1 MKIGR
6 EELLAKGYTEEQ
18 VTDLLNMY
26 HTQNSE
32 ISNLN
37 KQLESKNEIETKY
50 TALQKQLDDINKAN
64 MSEQEK
70 FEQMKKE
77 TEQNLANSKKI
88 YNKAKAKEIL
98 AGYDI
103 EDDIINSFVTEDET
117 ATINGVNLFKT
128 RLDTIIADTTKKV
141 QDNIASIDVR
151 PNASN
156 NPNQDAAM
164 TFEKFSQLSAEEQEK
179 FVTEHPQ
186 EFQNL

>member
-1 MKIGR
+1 MKR
-6 EELLAKGYTEEQ
+6 DELLAKGYTEEQ

-26 HTQNSE
+26 HTQNTE

-37 KQLESKNEIETKY
+37 KKLESKNELEEKY
-50 TALQKQLDDINKAN
+50 TALQKQMDDINKAKLT
-64 MSEQEK
+64 EQEK
-70 FEQMKKE
+70 LELEKKE
-77 TEQNLANSKKI
+77 TENNLKESRKI
-88 YNKAKAKEIL
+88 YNKAKVKEIL

-117 ATINGVNLFKT
+117 ASVNGANLFKT

-141 QDNIASIDVR
+141 QDSIASIDVR

-156 NPNQDAAM
+156 NPNQDVAM
-164 TFEKFSQLSAEEQEK
+164 TFDKFAQLSATEQEK
-179 FVTEHPQ
+179 FITEHPQ